1 MKTVENEDAAKFYTH
16 TFDAYLKKITGI
28 PGKYFEKNYS
38 NARKNMKKKGYRGL
52 GISTGA

>member
-1 MKTVENEDAAKFYTH
+1 MKTVENEDAAKFYAH
-16 TFDAYLKKITGI
+16 AFDEYLKKIAGT

-38 NARKNMKKKGYRGL
+38 DTRKKKKRKGCRGL